1 MTHVSHKYRSD
12 LYCRNDDQCSPMQQ
26 HLTNFENTQGAH
38 VMNELL
44 TRELTNDELSLISGG
59 GESDQNGFG
68 LREIYDYW
76 ERQWERQD
84 FSMRALDHNGDGDGW
99 DEISYTYGALAA
111 ATGVVTVNLAA
122 TANPAAVPVGMA
134 GALLTVAMVA
144 ASGIDTYRYGPN
156 LR

>member
-1 MTHVSHKYRSD
+1 
-12 LYCRNDDQCSPMQQ
+12 
-26 HLTNFENTQGAH
+26 
-38 VMNELL
+38 MNELL
-44 TRELTNDELSLISGG
+44 TRELTNDELALISGG
-59 GESDQNGFG
+59 GETDQADFG
-68 LREIYDYW
+68 LRDIYDYW
-76 ERQWERQD
+76 DRQNW
-84 FSMRALDHNGDGDGW
+84 SMDAFDRNGDGDGW
-99 DEISYTYGALAA
+99 DEITYTYGALAA